1 MVTLCVLLILIR
13 RNFIAKK
20 QNAFAKRQREMEK
33 KYKAQ
38 EKRKRREERKTSDD
52 DLVINPG
59 AIDEPDLPDDSI

>member
-1 MVTLCVLLILIR
+1 
-13 RNFIAKK
+13 
-20 QNAFAKRQREMEK
+20 MEK